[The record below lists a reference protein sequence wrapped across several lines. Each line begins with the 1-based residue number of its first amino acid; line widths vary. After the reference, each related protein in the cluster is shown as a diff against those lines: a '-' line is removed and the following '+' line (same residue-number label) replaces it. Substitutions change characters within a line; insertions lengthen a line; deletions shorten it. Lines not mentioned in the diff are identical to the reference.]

1 MFLVFKE
8 KDGKTKVHRSSCAFI
23 SKKQNNSKCDCPLRR
38 SAGSVDSLIDQIRA
52 NFRDFR
58 RGSDWN
64 AILGIGNAAAAPIIK
79 RCLAAIR

>member
-1 MFLVFKE
+1 M
-8 KDGKTKVHRSSCAFI
+8 
-23 SKKQNNSKCDCPLRR
+23 RR
-38 SAGSVDSLIDQIRA
+38 SAGSVDSLIDQVRA
-52 NFRDFR
+52 NFRDFG